1 MVLDV
6 VEDYVRYRHMYVYN
20 YKFHVQ
26 ALRKNIQSLV
36 TKCSKGWSEYIIC
49 SHKFLISSDRGAR
62 IRKKKK
68 REDFGKSVFYVA
80 FVV

>member
-1 MVLDV
+1 
-6 VEDYVRYRHMYVYN
+6 MYVYN

-26 ALRKNIQSLV
+26 ALGKNIQSLV

-62 IRKKKK
+62 ITKQKQKERARE
-68 REDFGKSVFYVA
+68 REDLGKSVFYVA